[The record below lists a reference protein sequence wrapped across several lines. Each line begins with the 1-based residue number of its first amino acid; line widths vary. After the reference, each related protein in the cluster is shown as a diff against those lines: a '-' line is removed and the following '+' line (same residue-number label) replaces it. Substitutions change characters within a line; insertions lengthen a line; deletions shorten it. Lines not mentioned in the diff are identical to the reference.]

1 MPRRAL
7 ASIYVALLM
16 LLVPT
21 GGVGQGRAWIYSA
34 DAEKIF
40 GDGLAAYRAERYDQ
54 ALDRLQRLLEFPLN
68 QRSSA
73 GQLLQG
79 KALFR
84 LGRFAEALDTAR
96 GLQRKF
102 ADSRYLP
109 DARLLAGDAFFK
121 LKRYYE
127 AATEYG
133 RLLATAAPLGIQAQA
148 AERLAAIAQN
158 GFINDQGL
166 ENLSLAVGA
175 GRLREALFFGRA
187 RWFQRL
193 GDDAVMSRILGAGFL
208 APSAL
213 VLIENPSVGTDLAGL
228 IRLLCWFVS
237 VKSLMF
243 CWRPSWHTHLRQRLF
258 ANTAWRLVS
267 ALAMIAWGVIFVA
280 AGIRIQGD

>member
-1 MPRRAL
+1 MDTAPYCFVL
-7 ASIYVALLM
+7 GVIALLGGIP
-16 LLVPT
+16 LLVAGAPT
-21 GGVGQGRAWIYSA
+21 
-34 DAEKIF
+34 
-40 GDGLAAYRAERYDQ
+40 
-54 ALDRLQRLLEFPLN
+54 
-68 QRSSA
+68 
-73 GQLLQG
+73 
-79 KALFR
+79 
-84 LGRFAEALDTAR
+84 
-96 GLQRKF
+96 
-102 ADSRYLP
+102 
-109 DARLLAGDAFFK
+109 
-121 LKRYYE
+121 
-127 AATEYG
+127 
-133 RLLATAAPLGIQAQA
+133 
-148 AERLAAIAQN
+148 
-158 GFINDQGL
+158 
-166 ENLSLAVGA
+166 
-175 GRLREALFFGRA
+175 A